1 MYLHAAAAAEHRRAK
16 LSVATAEWPKARSVA
31 RGREGFAA
39 WTREREN
46 AHLVD
51 LGASLVGDSSEIEDV
66 AMAILI
72 P

>member
-1 MYLHAAAAAEHRRAK
+1 MC
-16 LSVATAEWPKARSVA
+16 
-31 RGREGFAA
+31 
-39 WTREREN
+39 

>member
-1 MYLHAAAAAEHRRAK
+1 MAK
-16 LSVATAEWPKARSVA
+16 GQIS
-31 RGREGFAA
+31 RGRDGFAA

>member
-1 MYLHAAAAAEHRRAK
+1 MAK
-16 LSVATAEWPKARSVA
+16 GQIS
-31 RGREGFAA
+31 RGREGFA
-39 WTREREN
+39 WTRER

-66 AMAILI
+66 AMAIRI